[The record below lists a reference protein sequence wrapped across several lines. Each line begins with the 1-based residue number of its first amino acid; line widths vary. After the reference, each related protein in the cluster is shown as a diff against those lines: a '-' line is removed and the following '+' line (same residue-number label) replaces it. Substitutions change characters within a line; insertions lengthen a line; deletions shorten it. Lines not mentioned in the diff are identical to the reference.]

1 MTYPRLKVE
10 DFGRALIES
19 GDLDP
24 VYIALR
30 RVERPEEWHKRWLVA
45 YWLFY
50 HPGAACYM
58 AEATEARLFWNRVG
72 NATRNVTPS
81 PLGERW
87 PRASER
93 RHFRG
98 EKAEK
103 AVGQLMRD
111 FPEGYDLVDQLEAAA
126 ANGYRALYNRVCALP
141 QFGPW
146 MAFKV
151 ADMLER
157 CLDVSVDFDLASVTM
172 FDDPKKAA
180 LMVAR
185 ERLGLAPETRFKDPD
200 ATIRA
205 VAEHL
210 IREFKD
216 LSAPPSHN
224 RPIGYQEVETVLCKA
239 KAHANG
245 HYPVG
250 KDIKEIREGLEAWAT
265 VSPSAKEFLWAMPP
279 LVSAEFTA
287 SYASSPAGATS
298 VRP

>member
-1 MTYPRLKVE
+1 MSYPRLTVE

-24 VYIALR
+24 VYIAVR
-30 RVERPEEWHKRWLVA
+30 QVERGEEWHKRWLVA

-58 AEATEARLFWNRVG
+58 ADATEPRLFWNRVL
-72 NATRNVTPS
+72 NAAKNVHPS

-98 EKAEK
+98 AKSEQ
-103 AVGQLMRD
+103 AVTELSQRFTD
-111 FPEGYDLVDQLEAAA
+111 AKDLVDDLEVAAEA
-126 ANGYRALYNRVCALP
+126 GYKALYKRVCELP

-157 CLDVSVDFDLASVTM
+157 CLDVPVIFDLASVTM

-185 ERLGLAPETRFKDPD
+185 EKMGLAAETRFKDPD
-200 ATIRA
+200 ATIRE
-205 VAEHL
+205 VVKHL
-210 IREFKD
+210 MNEFKD

-224 RPIGYQEVETVLCKA
+224 RPIDYQEVETVLCKW
-239 KAHANG
+239 KSHVNG

-250 KDIKEIREGLEAWAT
+250 KDCREIREGLSAWAK
-265 VSPSAKEFLWAMPP
+265 VSGSAAEFLHYMPTGDH
-279 LVSAEFTA
+279 L
-287 SYASSPAGATS
+287 SPATVGA
-298 VRP
+298 